1 MTHKDPR
8 DAAVRRAVTERLRRF
23 FAELTAQLAAGRAE
37 IWARVERRLTQR
49 AQPDTGHERPAS
61 VSPAH
66 AQPLQPRR
74 SAAQSED
81 ER

>member
-8 DAAVRRAVTERLRRF
+8 DAAMRRAVTERLRRF

-37 IWARVERRLTQR
+37 IWAKVERRLTQK
-49 AQPDTGHERPAS
+49 AQPDTGHEGPAN
-61 VSPAH
+61 VSPAQS
-66 AQPLQPRR
+66 QPLQPHR
-74 SAAQSED
+74 SEAQSED